1 GLLYGGH
8 GQLLLCQIIA
18 VLVVIAW
25 VCFWSGLF
33 FWGMKKA
40 GLLRIPLED
49 EAVGMDAATM
59 ATDQAEVTR
68 AHYTKVGN
76 DASVKRATGTVLLAN
91 ASDQAARGVS
101 MPQPFEVAA
110 ERSDGLALSSAAVW
124 ADMESG
130 RVAPTSLEQQDIQE

>member
-1 GLLYGGH
+1 GLFYGGH

-25 VCFWSGLF
+25 VCFWAGLF

-59 ATDQAEVTR
+59 ATDQAEV
-68 AHYTKVGN
+68 
-76 DASVKRATGTVLLAN
+76 
-91 ASDQAARGVS
+91 
-101 MPQPFEVAA
+101 PF
-110 ERSDGLALSSAAVW
+110 
-124 ADMESG
+124 
-130 RVAPTSLEQQDIQE
+130 